1 MNSASSSAAAGDG
14 VPAAAAGDGVAI
26 VSMAT
31 LSKTAMVP
39 SMVFCGWRDL
49 DDEVDEDRAD
59 DEENPGH
66 FAGDPC
72 VPRFKF
78 ALRGAFARQ
87 INRKLIKRD
96 AALRGLPNKYW
107 GATPLWFCVQT
118 AIYGSERGNFSEP
131 SPDTVTE
138 STRMSGEPDTVTS
151 SKQ

>member
-1 MNSASSSAAAGDG
+1 MHLPVVASATPSESTE
-14 VPAAAAGDGVAI
+14 P
-26 VSMAT
+26 T
-31 LSKTAMVP
+31 LPGLRSRLPT
-39 SMVFCGWRDL
+39 SL
-49 DDEVDEDRAD
+49 DES
-59 DEENPGH
+59 GH
-66 FAGDPC
+66 FKDGPC

-87 INRKLIKRD
+87 INRKLIKRLGE

-118 AIYGSERGNFSEP
+118 AIYGSEKGNFSEQ